1 MSIEQQRNKVF
12 RILQAKVQR
21 LSTLELKREHSAQER
36 LFILEERELISG
48 VRELIDQYEKRE
60 QLVAQPSA
68 VELEEA
74 VLGAIMLERPALPA
88 VIGFLKPENFFLDA
102 HRLIYSAAIELREN
116 DEVIDMRTVANQLS
130 KSGHIK
136 AVGGAYY
143 VALITSKVS
152 SAANIEYHARVI
164 VEQSTKRSLIKLAQD
179 ILHDAFDETV
189 DVFEL
194 LDAVE
199 NNLVQ
204 TVLNTGELAAKRWRK
219 SKIEPITIPND

>member
-74 VLGAIMLERPALPA
+74 VLGAIMLEPA
-88 VIGFLKPENFFLDA
+88 
-102 HRLIYSAAIELREN
+102 
-116 DEVIDMRTVANQLS
+116 
-130 KSGHIK
+130 
-136 AVGGAYY
+136 
-143 VALITSKVS
+143 
-152 SAANIEYHARVI
+152 
-164 VEQSTKRSLIKLAQD
+164 
-179 ILHDAFDETV
+179 
-189 DVFEL
+189 
-194 LDAVE
+194 
-199 NNLVQ
+199 
-204 TVLNTGELAAKRWRK
+204 
-219 SKIEPITIPND
+219 